1 MITHAEIKANIRK
14 KYEENMKD
22 MTKEEKIKYL
32 EDCKFNID
40 MIDRWSQED
49 EFYYDVVCKLLRE
62 VKDEE
67 ENKRD

>member
-1 MITHAEIKANIRK
+1 MITHAEIKAGIRK

-22 MTKEEKIKYL
+22 MTKEEKIEYL

-62 VKDEE
+62 VKKDEI
-67 ENKRD
+67 

>member
-22 MTKEEKIKYL
+22 MTKEEKIEYL

-49 EFYYDVVCKLLRE
+49 EFYYDVVCDLLRE
-62 VKDEE
+62 VK
-67 ENKRD
+67 ENEI

>member
-62 VKDEE
+62 VK
-67 ENKRD
+67 ENEFR